1 MPKKR
6 KNKMTKTEKLREI
19 LKKSVGHGI
28 DERKIECDC
37 IWCRKGGTF
46 DQALSAIQQWAL
58 EWVGEDKLKE
68 DYHPNDPENEYYE
81 GYNQAKS
88 EIRKAINGYGNES
101 RDREDNL

>member
-28 DERKIECDC
+28 VERKRECDC

-58 EWVGEDKLKE
+58 ECVGENKKI
-68 DYHPNDPENEYYE
+68 DYPIISDGDSYDTGSLYLTSDFIPESY
-81 GYNQAKS
+81 
-88 EIRKAINGYGNES
+88 
-101 RDREDNL
+101 